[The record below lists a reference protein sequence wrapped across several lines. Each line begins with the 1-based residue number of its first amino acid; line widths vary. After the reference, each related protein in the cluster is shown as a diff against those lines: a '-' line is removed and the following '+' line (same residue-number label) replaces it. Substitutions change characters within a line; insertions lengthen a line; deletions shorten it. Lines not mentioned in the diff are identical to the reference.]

1 MGCWRQWGAGGSLHA
16 LGPQPRGAESLC
28 RPHSRSQLKVHWAWW
43 DSSRAGAGG
52 GLRGALPAMLAR
64 ELEAGCARAVL
75 WALPCSCG
83 GGCVL
88 ARELEAGCARAV
100 CSPRGAGAVSAALA
114 VGPAAG

>member
-1 MGCWRQWGAGGSLHA
+1 MGCWRQWGAGGSGVLA
-16 LGPQPRGAESLC
+16 AVFMLLD
-28 RPHSRSQLKVHWAWW
+28 HSRAVLSLSAAPTQGP
-43 DSSRAGAGG
+43 SSRSIGPGG
-52 GLRGALPAMLAR
+52 TALAR